1 MKQVKTMDE
10 QISRIRTA
18 EETFNR
24 AQTALEKLEQAWED
38 YLETTGDFSKLEKY
52 LNSKER
58 KDDVAADEAGELP
71 ADLHRGVLSQDGIWN
86 LLERRDELTREI
98 RSEC

>member
-1 MKQVKTMDE
+1 MND
-10 QISRIRTA
+10 QIERIKRM
-18 EETFNR
+18 EESLNR
-24 AQTALEKLEQAWED
+24 AQNVLDSLEQAWKD
-38 YLETTGDFSKLEKY
+38 CLETANDFSELEKY

-58 KDDVAADEAGELP
+58 KADVAADEAGELP
-71 ADLHRGVLSQDGIWN
+71 ADLHRGVLSQDGIWS

>member
-1 MKQVKTMDE
+1 MND
-10 QISRIRTA
+10 QIERIKRM
-18 EETFNR
+18 EESLNR
-24 AQTALEKLEQAWED
+24 AQNVLDSLEQAWEY
-38 YLETTGDFSKLEKY
+38 YLETAGDFSELEKY
-52 LNSKER
+52 LSSKER
-58 KDDVAADEAGELP
+58 KADVAADEAGELP